1 MLKHDRGFRTKN
13 FIVGFLYFCMLCCF
27 LPRLLC
33 FCSIQSACMLL
44 QTDSN
49 TFWAQVIDYSLPGS
63 TCHIRFRID
72 ISHLSIF
79 GIVVHG
85 KSYISHRFYF
95 YGILYLYLLFDFCVR
110 MWPKKFCN
118 CLYNHLFS
126 LSLFCWCFRNRLA
139 IFFANVL
146 LFINQEVCDLDWV
159 FATIFFLVNIAIN
172 SCRTH

>member
-95 YGILYLYLLFDFCVR
+95 YGILYLYLLFDFCVC
-110 MWPKKFCN
+110 MWPKSF
-118 CLYNHLFS
+118 
-126 LSLFCWCFRNRLA
+126 A
-139 IFFANVL
+139 IA
-146 LFINQEVCDLDWV
+146 FII
-159 FATIFFLVNIAIN
+159 TFFLFLYSVGVSETDWQYFLQTFYYSLTRRCVTWIGFLLL
-172 SCRTH
+172 SFFL